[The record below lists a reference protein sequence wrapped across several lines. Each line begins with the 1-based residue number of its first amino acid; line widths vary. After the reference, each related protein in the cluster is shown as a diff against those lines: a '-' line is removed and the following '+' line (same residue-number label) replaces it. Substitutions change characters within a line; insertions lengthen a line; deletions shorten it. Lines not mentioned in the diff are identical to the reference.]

1 MLEQEKDLFRRRM
14 RQIRDLVPAGK
25 REELACRCLARLEK
39 LAAYQEA
46 DLVYAFA
53 SIGSE
58 IPTEPMIRAALK
70 AGKRVALPRVEGRD
84 LFFYEVHSLDHY
96 KALKNSRMGIPEPE
110 RQGKAV
116 KEPGIMLVPGLAF
129 DSYMNRIGYGGGFYD
144 RYLTGHRGL
153 VTAWIGYQCQYVD
166 RIPSGSLDRPLD
178 HVITDENTYPGSG
191 RQIDG
196 AREDTCPL

>member
-144 RYLTGHRGL
+144 RYLAMHKGMKS
-153 VTAWIGYQCQYVD
+153 VAIAFECQKTD
-166 RIPSGSLDRPLD
+166 GRIPADVFDLAPDMIVTEES
-178 HVITDENTYPGSG
+178 IY
-191 RQIDG
+191 
-196 AREDTCPL
+196 